1 MVLAQLVK
9 RSRPISVV
17 RSSNP
22 VIGDFYRTIIYSIE
36 ETEIKK
42 KGPGM
47 VHLKMFSLK
56 CWRTMVSCSNTFG
69 DLSMILSM
77 GLDKCEKSN
86 LKCIDCNDN
95 LTTKIG
101 GFALESVK

>member
-1 MVLAQLVK
+1 
-9 RSRPISVV
+9 
-17 RSSNP
+17 
-22 VIGDFYRTIIYSIE
+22 
-36 ETEIKK
+36 
-42 KGPGM
+42 
-47 VHLKMFSLK
+47 
-56 CWRTMVSCSNTFG
+56 MVSCSNTFG